1 MALQITDQKKNP
13 LT

>member
-1 MALQITDQKKNP
+1 MALQITDQKKTP